1 MKNTVAIV
9 LPLALVGAL
18 LPFRLQMAFA
28 EEVSNIP
35 QAEIDE
41 KVYSGAAIIPLLVQ
55 HASADGI
62 GTFVGDDTL
71 TDVQHVDIQV
81 QEWWTADPGTNL
93 VRLHKVKNHPDAWTF
108 PTNVPVVFFA
118 ITKRQRYGEFADFY
132 LDKAG
137 EDGSEL
143 TFGYV
148 DRSWFRVER
157 DNGLIYTFATN
168 LWDCVRANPDPAR
181 YYEVLRDAERTVSR
195 SESWRVQLD
204 ASKGLSWLFGA
215 AAEEP
220 LAEKLND
227 PLLSDIMRNS
237 VGNRLR
243 HRFGWTY
250 SYTDGVEN
258 WHPPE

>member
-1 MKNTVAIV
+1 MTFAYMLLAITMVA
-9 LPLALVGAL
+9 AL
-18 LPFRLQMAFA
+18 A

-35 QAEIDE
+35 QAEIEE
-41 KVYSGAAIIPLLVQ
+41 KAYSGAAIVPFLVQ
-55 HASADGI
+55 HASAAGI
-62 GTFVGDDTL
+62 GSFVGDDTL

-108 PTNVPVVFFA
+108 PPNAPVVFFA

-143 TFGYV
+143 TFGDV
-148 DRSWFRVER
+148 DRSWVRVER
-157 DNGLIYTFATN
+157 DNGLLHTFATN
-168 LWDCVRANPDPAR
+168 LWDCVRANPDPSR
-181 YYEVLRDAERTVSR
+181 YYEVLRDAERTVSTQD
-195 SESWRVQLD
+195 SWRVLYD
-204 ASKGLSWLFGA
+204 AHRALSWLLDDA
-215 AAEEP
+215 PEDY
-220 LAEKLND
+220 LVQKLND
-227 PLLSDIMRNS
+227 PLLRDVLRNS

-250 SYTDGVEN
+250 SYTDGVEH